1 MTREKVGK
9 KSKKKRGRKR
19 SAKINKSRAE
29 TEEREG
35 EERLKNEGWL
45 GEQMRGVDGLT
56 QMKRVVR

>member
-1 MTREKVGK
+1 METKE
-9 KSKKKRGRKR
+9 GRKR
-19 SAKINKSRAE
+19 SEKINKSEAE